1 MSKISPMLTKISV
14 LAAALLV
21 SVVYSTGISPTIV
34 HADAYNDCVASAVD
48 SFLRTHGPNDMNVTV
63 QQGIERTC
71 RTQHPASAPNA
82 PASAPNAPASAPNAP
97 ASAPNAPAQASSD
110 NVGTTYINEEKVN
123 ARAAY
128 RDPTRRD
135 VLGFL
140 DTLAQCLNTTN
151 NWQTGGVTTVAQLKA
166 QLRSNDAHPCADAYT
181 PVITMRDQMASAPP
195 TVVYPTLIRDY
206 RLSGLNSTVGVQM
219 RDNATW
225 SEKFEAY
232 FTCLMAETGGNPNWQ
247 TGTPPPTTIA
257 QLATAVRD
265 NNQHP
270 CHQARADL
278 EAVSRPQAADPA
290 NAPASNNAAPAPNTS
305 SNTAATGVDN
315 RPLYQRIVAPN
326 SADVLTPAF
335 VKDRN
340 PSVAGLV
347 NYLFDFFVRR
357 LLPLLSGVL
366 VIVIIWAGF
375 QYIMAQGDSGKV
387 KQAKDTILFSIIG
400 LVIALAS
407 LTIVTILNNLLLA
420 TS

>member
-1 MSKISPMLTKISV
+1 MIQKKISV
-14 LAAALLV
+14 IAVGLMV
-21 SVVYSTGISPTIV
+21 SVVYSTAVSPAIV
-34 HADAYNDCVASAVD
+34 HADAYNDCVVSAVD
-48 SFLRTHGPNDMNVTV
+48 SFLRTHAPNDLNATV

-71 RTQHPASAPNA
+71 RTQHPAPNA
-82 PASAPNAPASAPNAP
+82 PASAPNAPVSAPNAP
-97 ASAPNAPAQASSD
+97 ASSQAPSE
-110 NVGTTYINEEKVN
+110 NVATTYITEEKVN

-128 RDPTRRD
+128 RDPSRSD

-140 DTLAQCLNTTN
+140 NTLAQCLNTTN
-151 NWQTGGVTTVAQLKA
+151 NWQTGGVTTVAQLRA
-166 QLRSNDAHPCADAYT
+166 QLLSNESHPCADQYT
-181 PVITMRDQMASAPP
+181 PVVTMRDQMATAPA
-195 TVVYPTLIRDY
+195 TVVYPALIREY
-206 RLSGLNSTVGVQM
+206 RLSGLNSTIGVQM

-232 FTCLMAETGGNPNWQ
+232 FTCLMTETGGRPNWQ
-247 TGTPPPTTIA
+247 TGTPAPTTTA
-257 QLATAVRD
+257 QLLTAVRD

-278 EAVSRPQAADPA
+278 EGVSRPQAADPA
-290 NAPASNNAAPAPNTS
+290 TVPASNNAAPAPNTS
-305 SNTAATGVDN
+305 SNIAATGVDN